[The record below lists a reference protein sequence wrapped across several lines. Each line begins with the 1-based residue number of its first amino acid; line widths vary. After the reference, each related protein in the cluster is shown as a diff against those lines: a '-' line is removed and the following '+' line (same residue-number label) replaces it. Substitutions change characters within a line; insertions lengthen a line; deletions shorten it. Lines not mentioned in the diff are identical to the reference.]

1 MGCVESQR
9 YYACI
14 QLVSFVTFVRS
25 KKESLAKISRM
36 LAYFSSAGYPILS
49 AARRKIYDKT
59 RDRRISS
66 YLMDHSPL
74 LSNRGAFLDIT
85 VGLGTVDFHKRKK
98 ERGRSLMKELKMNSL

>member
-1 MGCVESQR
+1 MHSARVFCH
-9 YYACI
+9 
-14 QLVSFVTFVRS
+14 VRS
-25 KKESLAKISRM
+25 FEGRKFGQDFQDAPS